1 MPYENNFSLLIIIVI
16 STFLTTVFV
25 LIFATAARWKDS
37 LSERL
42 QGFTPLRTTPT
53 MITTNKV
60 SLKHVLTKFADLA
73 PLHWSKKLEK
83 ELLRA
88 DVPLNGGEFLVLQM
102 ILTLFFSLIGLSVSH
117 QFLVGPL
124 MGILGII
131 APRIWLKKAH
141 KNKSQRFNNQL
152 VDALLILANS
162 LKAGF
167 SFMQALDLVSHEM
180 PDPIARELQF
190 SLREMNYG
198 TPTEQALLNLNDRI
212 GSDDLD
218 LLVTAILIQRQVGG
232 NLAEVLLSI
241 HSTIQDR
248 IRIKQEIQTLTAQG
262 RMSGYVIAVL
272 PFGIAAIL
280 TLMNP
285 SYMVLMVTKPLGWA
299 MIGGGLTSEF
309 IGFLFIRKIIAIKV

>member
-1 MPYENNFSLLIIIVI
+1 MSAENNFSFLITIIV
-16 STFLTTVFV
+16 STFLTTFFV
-25 LIFATAARWKDS
+25 LMSVTASRWKDS

-42 QGFTPLRTTPT
+42 HGFTPLRTTPT
-53 MITTNKV
+53 IITTKKA

-73 PLHWSKKLEK
+73 PLRWSKKLDK
-83 ELLRA
+83 DLLRA
-88 DVPLNGGEFLVLQM
+88 DIPLNGGEFLALQM
-102 ILTLFFSLIGLSVSH
+102 ILTLVFGMIGLSVFH
-117 QFLVGPL
+117 QLLAVPL
-124 MGILGII
+124 MGMLGII
-131 APRIWLKKAH
+131 SPRIWLKNAQ
-141 KNKSQRFNNQL
+141 KNKSERFNDQL

-167 SFMQALDLVSHEM
+167 SFIQALDLVSHEM
-180 PDPIARELQF
+180 PDPIASELQF
-190 SLREMNYG
+190 SIREMNYG

-218 LLVTAILIQRQVGG
+218 LLITAILIQRQVGG
-232 NLAEVLLSI
+232 NLAEVLQSI
-241 HSTIQDR
+241 HGTIQDR
-248 IRIKQEIQTLTAQG
+248 MRIKQEIQTLTAQG

-285 SYMVLMVTKPLGWA
+285 SYMLLMVTKPLGWA

-309 IGFLFIRKIIAIKV
+309 IGFLFIRKIIDIKV

>member
-1 MPYENNFSLLIIIVI
+1 MSAENDFSLLITIII
-16 STFLTTVFV
+16 STFFTTFFV
-25 LIFATAARWKDS
+25 LMSLTAARRKES
-37 LSERL
+37 LAERL
-42 QGFTPLRTTPT
+42 HGFTHLRITPT
-53 MITTNKV
+53 IITTEKA
-60 SLKHVLTKFADLA
+60 SLKQVLTKFADIA

-88 DVPLNGGEFLVLQM
+88 NIPLNGGEFLALQI
-102 ILTLFFSLIGLSVSH
+102 ILTLIFFLIGLSVFH
-117 QFLVGPL
+117 QFLAGPL
-124 MGILGII
+124 MGMLGVIL
-131 APRIWLKKAH
+131 PRIWLKNAQ
-141 KNKSQRFNNQL
+141 KNKIQRFNDQL

-167 SFMQALDLVSHEM
+167 SFMQALDLVSREM

-218 LLVTAILIQRQVGG
+218 LLITAILIQRQVGG
-232 NLAEVLLSI
+232 NLAEVLQSI
-241 HSTIQDR
+241 HGTIQDR
-248 IRIKQEIQTLTAQG
+248 MRIKRQIKTLTAQG
-262 RMSGYVIAVL
+262 RMSGYVIAAL

-299 MIGGGLTSEF
+299 MIGGGLTSEL
-309 IGFLFIRKIIAIKV
+309 IGFLIILKIITIKV